1 MEYQLLALIIA
12 GIFFGVGICITGILI
27 HSIIQSRKFDLN
39 LEKKKNDEEKKTMQ
53 WDITSIRKD
62 IDSIFTDIH
71 MMDSRIEEL
80 EKKSNTKKKAQ

>member
-1 MEYQLLALIIA
+1 MEYQLIA

-62 IDSIFTDIH
+62 IDSIFTDIY

>member
-1 MEYQLLALIIA
+1 MEYQLIA

-39 LEKKKNDEEKKTMQ
+39 LEKKTMQ

-71 MMDSRIEEL
+71 LMDSRIEEL